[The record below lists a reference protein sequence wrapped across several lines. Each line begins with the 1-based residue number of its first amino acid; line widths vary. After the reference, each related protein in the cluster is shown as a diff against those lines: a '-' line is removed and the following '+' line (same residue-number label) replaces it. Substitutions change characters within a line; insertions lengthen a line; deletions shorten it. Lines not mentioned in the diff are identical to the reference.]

1 MSNGR
6 IPGRKRG
13 EALTRE
19 RIRRFVLS
27 LSLIVLLEAAAPGSR
42 APSSQL
48 KLLDLNGRQI
58 DPLSKTDARATVF
71 VFLRSDCPISNRY
84 APEVRRLAQQFAPS
98 GITFWLV
105 YPDPDESIE
114 TIRRHLKEYDY
125 RLPALRDANQT
136 LVGESGVQVTPEA
149 AVFSSRSQLVYRG
162 RIDNRF
168 IDFGKARPAPTT
180 RDLEEVLEAIIEGRP
195 VASRTTSAVGCSIPQ
210 SR

>member
-1 MSNGR
+1 MH
-6 IPGRKRG
+6 GRKRG

-136 LVGESGVQVTPEA
+136 LTRKAGVLVTPEA
-149 AVFSSRSQLVYRG
+149 AVFSSGSQLVYRG
-162 RIDNRF
+162 RIDDRF

-180 RDLEEVLEAIIEGRP
+180 RDLEEVLEAIIAGKP
-195 VASRTTSAVGCSIPQ
+195 VVSRTTSAVGCSIPP